1 MAAVTAYNISVWI
14 HVTAV
19 VVGLGA
25 TFAGALIFPVALK
38 MDERHLPYAHRLSLA
53 ISRRMANP
61 ALLVIVVT
69 GFYQVSKGDWS
80 FSSFW
85 ISATFAIVIV
95 LGALA
100 GSYFIPTDK
109 KLAVMAERDL
119 AGGGLSADYQ
129 RLARREGMVGGLAGV
144 LIIAAVFL
152 MVVKP

>member
-25 TFAGALIFPVALK
+25 TFAGALIFPIALK
-38 MDERHLPYAHRLSLA
+38 LDERHLPYAHRLSLA

-61 ALLVIVVT
+61 ALLVIVLT

-85 ISATFAIVIV
+85 ISGTFAIVIV
-95 LGALA
+95 LGALTGA
-100 GSYFIPTDK
+100 YFIPTDK

-119 AGGGLSADYQ
+119 AAGGLSADYQ
-129 RLARREGMVGGLAGV
+129 RLARREGTLGAVAGV
-144 LIIAAVFL
+144 LIIAAIFL